1 MDVGPSVDIIESKIG
16 YRPKACILCEKDET
30 LRYLVGEKHG
40 ISVDQIWQHSSK
52 GGGAFYYAK
61 DVDNLFVDNA
71 RLLREFAALCS
82 DCHFFVI
89 GGSPCTDLTYAGGD
103 QGLLGICGPA
113 SVFFFTIH
121 LALHLLTTVI
131 PSNRIRFLVENAG
144 SMRIEHFR
152 FIRACLGLK
161 HLQKNDLTWC
171 TSALSPAKRSRIFSR
186 TIPLMKLWN
195 RKSTMLLML
204 LGHMTGALFFFKKEV
219 HYVKST
225 YCLSCALS
233 EQSVTLLF
241 VTVGQAIIQLLYC
254 GVSPTGAL
262 VIDLLF

>member
-1 MDVGPSVDIIESKIG
+1 MASPLIRFGNTAQKGEEPSIM
-16 YRPKACILCEKDET
+16 PKMLTTSLLTMRDCC
-30 LRYLVGEKHG
+30 V
-40 ISVDQIWQHSSK
+40 
-52 GGGAFYYAK
+52 
-61 DVDNLFVDNA
+61 NLLPFAVIVTSLSLEVA
-71 RLLREFAALCS
+71 RAL
-82 DCHFFVI
+82 
-89 GGSPCTDLTYAGGD
+89 
-103 QGLLGICGPA
+103 PA

-186 TIPLMKLWN
+186 TTPLMKLWN
-195 RKSTMLLML
+195 RKSTTPLML

-225 YCLSCALS
+225 YSLSCALS

-241 VTVGQAIIQLLYC
+241 ATVGQVIIQLLYC
-254 GVSPTGAL
+254 GVSPTGAP
-262 VIDLLF
+262 VIDLLFEPTLVMRKVLLPFNGTQ

>member
-1 MDVGPSVDIIESKIG
+1 MFDGCGSSVDIIESKIG

-40 ISVDQIWQHSSK
+40 ISVDQVWQHSSK
-52 GGGAFYYAK
+52 GGGAFYYAN

-71 RLLREFAALCS
+71 RLLREFTALCI
-82 DCHFFVI
+82 DCHFYVI

-103 QGLLGICGPA
+103 QGFLGICGPA
-113 SVFFFTIH
+113 SVLFFAIH

-144 SMRIEHFR
+144 SMRTEHFC

-171 TSALSPAKRSRIFSR
+171 TSALSPAKRSRIFS
-186 TIPLMKLWN
+186 
-195 RKSTMLLML
+195 
-204 LGHMTGALFFFKKEV
+204 EQ
-219 HYVKST
+219 Y
-225 YCLSCALS
+225 LS
-233 EQSVTLLF
+233 
-241 VTVGQAIIQLLYC
+241 
-254 GVSPTGAL
+254 
-262 VIDLLF
+262 